1 MWMKIT
7 LLFIFVSL
15 LINFMLR
22 NYDRIPFSSIELVEA
37 PLSPVKPNIK
47 ILKQKLPADFFTKRH
62 GIYSST
68 SVVRNNS

>member
-1 MWMKIT
+1 
-7 LLFIFVSL
+7 
-15 LINFMLR
+15 MLR

-37 PLSPVKPNIK
+37 PLSPVKTNIK

-68 SVVRNNS
+68 SVVRSNT